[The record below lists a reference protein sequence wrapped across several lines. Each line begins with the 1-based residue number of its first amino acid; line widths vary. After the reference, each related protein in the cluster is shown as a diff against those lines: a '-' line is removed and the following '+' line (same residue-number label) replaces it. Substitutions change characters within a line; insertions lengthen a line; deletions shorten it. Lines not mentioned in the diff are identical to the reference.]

1 MLLCEE
7 GYRQAMV
14 GTISLYDQEGERQ
27 HTTYIAAAPEYG
39 RETFLGR
46 LRREVETV
54 KQLYPNAHY
63 QGLADGAPENWVFLN
78 TVTDTQTLDFYHATQ
93 YLDKAAKAIY
103 PHDEQAQK
111 AWMDTRCHSLKHEV
125 GAASRILAEM
135 QTIQPKRVS
144 QSILQGLQ
152 DAITYFRNHHLNQ
165 QSH

>member
-1 MLLCEE
+1 M
-7 GYRQAMV
+7 
-14 GTISLYDQEGERQ
+14 
-27 HTTYIAAAPEYG
+27 
-39 RETFLGR
+39 
-46 LRREVETV
+46 

-135 QTIQPKRVS
+135 QTIQPKRISQFVS
-144 QSILQGLQ
+144 QTIV
-152 DAITYFRNHHLNQ
+152 
-165 QSH
+165 

>member
-1 MLLCEE
+1 
-7 GYRQAMV
+7 
-14 GTISLYDQEGERQ
+14 
-27 HTTYIAAAPEYG
+27 
-39 RETFLGR
+39 
-46 LRREVETV
+46 
-54 KQLYPNAHY
+54 QLYPNAHY

-103 PHDEQAQK
+103 PHDEQAKK
-111 AWMDTRCHSLKHEV
+111 AWMDTRCHSLKHDV

-135 QTIQPKRVS
+135 QTIQPKRIS
-144 QSILQGLQ
+144 HSILQGLQ